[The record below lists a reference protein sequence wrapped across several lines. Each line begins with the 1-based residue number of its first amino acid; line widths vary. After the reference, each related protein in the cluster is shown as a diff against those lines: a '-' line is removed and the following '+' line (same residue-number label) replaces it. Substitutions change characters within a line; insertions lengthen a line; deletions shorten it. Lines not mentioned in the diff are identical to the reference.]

1 MLTITF
7 FLLYGEDSTG
17 KSVQSISICEMA
29 ENALY
34 VSLEVKNRKLLRNV
48 SFDHE
53 EILVFDKTNKIA
65 CIDTFNKLGKTIEKI
80 MNENKYSTVVFD
92 GIYDIP
98 RWAEK
103 VVLSELQKKDSAR
116 RTIGDKDKASWAVRN
131 TLAYLPMERM
141 SVWAEN
147 NDCDIL
153 ITTLMTD
160 EYVGEKKIGRTADA
174 KGRLK
179 KTADVRV
186 HMTRDGRGYIA
197 KFEKVPGWAKE
208 GDAEA
213 LLKGKDAL
221 AMEFMK
227 RGLLR
232 QSGE

>member
-1 MLTITF
+1 MTF

-17 KSVQSISICEMA
+17 KSVQMISVCEMA

-34 VSLEVKNRKLLRNV
+34 VSLEVKNRKLLRNAP
-48 SFDHE
+48 FDHE
-53 EILVFDKTNKIA
+53 EVLVFDKTNKIA
-65 CIDTFNKLGKTIEKI
+65 CIDTFNGLGKIIEKI

-103 VVLSELQKKDSAR
+103 VVIREIQKEHPGQT
-116 RTIGDKDKASWAVRN
+116 TIGKNNLAGWATRN

-147 NDCDIL
+147 NDCDVF

-160 EYVGEKKIGRTADA
+160 DYVGEKKVGRIVDA

-186 HMTRDGRGYIA
+186 HLYRDGRGYIS
-197 KFEKVPGWAKE
+197 KFEKVPGWAKDGE
-208 GDAEA
+208 MEVM
-213 LLKGKDAL
+213 LKGKGAL

-232 QSGE
+232 SGEDAS

>member
-1 MLTITF
+1 MTF

-80 MNENKYSTVVFD
+80 MNENKYSTVVLD

-103 VVLSELQKKDSAR
+103 VVIQEIQKKHPGQTTVGANNLA
-116 RTIGDKDKASWAVRN
+116 GWAARN

-147 NDCDIL
+147 NDCDVF

-186 HMTRDGRGYIA
+186 HLTKDGRGYMA

-208 GDAEA
+208 GDAET